1 MATTMSD
8 KGTGLRGQF
17 WLQGNSEGKGTS
29 GRLFLVAGSHPLLE
43 LDGLLT
49 PLTRE
54 TGRRKLPDGRELVES
69 SLISPQE
76 WVRQALTI
84 HGTLET
90 GEPVTLPSAFTA
102 GWTDRGTGY
111 QSHRLQSFYALV
123 GDHVDG
129 ADALFTQVRIRI
141 RHLDAWANMPGF
153 THTPDLAAGKHTL
166 AFEKPA
172 VPPAA
177 LASGGRVA
185 IEQVVG
191 WEGPGVSGG
200 RLERQV
206 WLDVL
211 DMPPA
216 TFRDIERTT
225 VKPLMNLL
233 ALSVSA
239 ECPVVDMEV
248 SASPGHPWLAVHNA
262 AMKPAAEAIIPPPRI
277 LLPLG
282 EVGLAGVATWLDTIV
297 RLGPLPSV
305 VARATDT
312 RDDPLETQLLE
323 LTTAAEGLHR
333 LILSQSKRMTD
344 AQADEARGKALEA
357 IKELPDEVRDAVQAA
372 LNHITDLSYP
382 RRLLDLAQHVGQA
395 VPGVTGNNTA
405 QWKKRVVSTRIGF
418 AHALEKGF
426 LSADNAEESVAVLRS
441 LRWLLTGLLLL
452 QTGIDP
458 ATLGDRFKD
467 HDGYQLFLEQA
478 RTWLPAVYDTA
489 GNPGK

>member
-1 MATTMSD
+1 
-8 KGTGLRGQF
+8 
-17 WLQGNSEGKGTS
+17 
-29 GRLFLVAGSHPLLE
+29 
-43 LDGLLT
+43 
-49 PLTRE
+49 
-54 TGRRKLPDGRELVES
+54 VES
-69 SLISPQE
+69 SLIPPQE
-76 WVRQALTI
+76 WVRQSLTI

-111 QSHRLQSFYALV
+111 QSQRLQCFYALI

-129 ADALFTQVRIRI
+129 TDALFTCVRVRI
-141 RHLDAWANMPGF
+141 RHLDAWANLPGF
-153 THTPDLAAGKHTL
+153 SYTPDLAAGKHTL
-166 AFEKPA
+166 AFEKPQ
-172 VPPAA
+172 VLPAA
-177 LASGGRVA
+177 LAGGGRVA

-211 DMPPA
+211 GVQPA
-216 TFRDIERTT
+216 TYRDIERTI

-248 SASPGHPWLAVHNA
+248 SADPSGPWLAVHNA
-262 AMKPAAEAIIPPPRI
+262 AMKPPAEAIIPPPRI

-282 EVGLAGVATWLDTIV
+282 EVGLAGVATWLDAIV

-333 LILSQSKRMTD
+333 LLLPQSKRMTD
-344 AQADEARGKALEA
+344 TQADEARKKALEA
-357 IKELPDEVRDAVQAA
+357 VKELLDDVRDAVQAA
-372 LNHITDLSYP
+372 LNHIADLSYP
-382 RRLLDLAQHVGQA
+382 RRLLDLAEHVGQA

-405 QWKKRVVSTRIGF
+405 QWKKRVVNTRIGF

-426 LSADNAEESVAVLRS
+426 LGPDNSEESIAVLQS

-452 QTGIDP
+452 QTGVDP
-458 ATLGDRFKD
+458 VTLGNRFKD
-467 HDGYQLFLEQA
+467 HESYQLFLEQA
-478 RTWLPAVYDTA
+478 RIWLPAVYDTTES
-489 GNPGK
+489 KRL